1 MYTTTTGEIVS
12 TRKRFMC
19 STYNR
24 RRFAEF
30 ARKFSGKAF
39 KRLLLRRLV
48 VDFFILSY
56 FSPLLF
62 WLYAIYWD
70 VSIWMHYE
78 PWTDE
83 RMLGV
88 CVILSFDCKMSHQM
102 QSEKKKTQIVA
113 MWKIKERKEHF
124 RPVIKDDK
132 KKRK

>member
-1 MYTTTTGEIVS
+1 
-12 TRKRFMC
+12 
-19 STYNR
+19 
-24 RRFAEF
+24 
-30 ARKFSGKAF
+30 
-39 KRLLLRRLV
+39 
-48 VDFFILSY
+48 
-56 FSPLLF
+56 
-62 WLYAIYWD
+62 
-70 VSIWMHYE
+70 MHYE

-102 QSEKKKTQIVA
+102 QSEKKKKTQIVA